1 MGAFLRALHE
11 SQPIASAVAHY
22 QGLADQAELQRRQG
36 LAAIAELQRMQGKG
50 LVPQEGCL
58 IAEMPLGDASVIVEY
73 EYTPGRPG
81 MRTLRN
87 GDPGYPDEP
96 AQVNIIQ
103 VLVNGAMV
111 DADKFADSVLDQWIQ
126 DILDSDQE

>member
-1 MGAFLRALHE
+1 MGELLHALRDRTPLPAAL
-11 SQPIASAVAHY
+11 AHY
-22 QGLADQAELQRRQG
+22 QAQ
-36 LAAIAELQRMQGKG
+36 AAIAELQRLQGKG
-50 LVPQEGCL
+50 LIPQPGCL
-58 IAEMPLGDASVIVEY
+58 IAEMPLGDATVIVEY

-96 AQVNIIQ
+96 AEVVIVQ

-111 DADKFADSVLDQWIQ
+111 DADKFADSVLDQWID
-126 DILDSDQE
+126 DIRGSDQGDA

>member
-1 MGAFLRALHE
+1 MGELLHALRDRTPLPAAL
-11 SQPIASAVAHY
+11 AHY
-22 QGLADQAELQRRQG
+22 QAQ
-36 LAAIAELQRMQGKG
+36 AAIAELQRLQGKG
-50 LVPQEGCL
+50 LIPQPGCL
-58 IAEMPLGDASVIVEY
+58 IAEMPLGDATVIVEY

-96 AQVNIIQ
+96 AEVVIVQ

>member
-11 SQPIASAVAHY
+11 RQPLQGAVAHY
-22 QGLADQAELQRRQG
+22 QAQ
-36 LAAIAELQRMQGKG
+36 AAIAELQRLQGKG
-50 LVPQEGCL
+50 LIPQPGCL

-111 DADKFADSVLDQWIQ
+111 DADKFADSVLDQWID
-126 DILDSDQE
+126 DIRGSDQGDA

>member
-1 MGAFLRALHE
+1 M
-11 SQPIASAVAHY
+11 S
-22 QGLADQAELQRRQG
+22 DQLQTAMAELQR
-36 LAAIAELQRMQGKG
+36 LQGKG
-50 LVPQEGCL
+50 LLPQPGCRF
-58 IAEMPLGDASVIVEY
+58 AEMPLGDATVIVEY

-96 AQVNIIQ
+96 AEVVIVQ

-111 DADKFADSVLDQWIQ
+111 DADKFADSVLDQWID

>member
-11 SQPIASAVAHY
+11 RQPLPAAVAHY
-22 QGLADQAELQRRQG
+22 EGLAAQAELQR
-36 LAAIAELQRMQGKG
+36 LQGKG
-50 LVPQEGCL
+50 LIPQAGCL
-58 IAEMPLGDASVIVEY
+58 IAEMPLGDASVFVEY

-81 MRTLRN
+81 VHTLRN

-96 AQVNIIQ
+96 AEVVILN

-111 DADKFADSVLDQWIQ
+111 DADLFADAVLDRWVQ
-126 DILDSDQE
+126 DILDSDQGDA

>member
-1 MGAFLRALHE
+1 MGQLLHALRDRTPLPAAL
-11 SQPIASAVAHY
+11 AHY
-22 QGLADQAELQRRQG
+22 EGQ
-36 LAAIAELQRMQGKG
+36 AAIAELRRLQGKG
-50 LVPQEGCL
+50 LIPQRGCL
-58 IAEMPLGDASVIVEY
+58 IAEMPLGDATVIVEY

-96 AQVNIIQ
+96 AEVVIVQ

-111 DADKFADSVLDQWIQ
+111 DADKFADSVLDQWID
-126 DILDSDQE
+126 DIRDSDQE